1 MTMKQRILRL
11 TVMFESSRMR
21 DAYLIEAYEVLVP
34 HSKKPINPIKNDNSI
49 FEKRRSDSNKEV
61 LL

>member
-1 MTMKQRILRL
+1 
-11 TVMFESSRMR
+11 MFESSRMR